1 MFSRNAV
8 RPYVWV
14 SAAILVSALVLP
26 TNAWAQS
33 RKSGATRQETEK
45 KFTVESAAGIT
56 LPASSLGDIADPGP
70 NVGLQL
76 GYAVTRR
83 LALNVIGD
91 VDFLNGAGL
100 SAGAQAPDMRLW
112 HYGAGLDASL
122 LRPSGVARSPK
133 RWSLRANIGVG
144 ATTFD
149 SDKFSVG
156 AQERSFNHTYFTTG
170 GGLRL
175 GYSVSSRLNTY
186 ISSRAYWM
194 AMDKNHTEALA
205 ALDPDKVRAF
215 DSGWTFPVTAGF
227 SLRM

>member
-1 MFSRNAV
+1 MFSRSAV
-8 RPYVWV
+8 RPCVWV
-14 SAAILVSALVLP
+14 SAAIFVSAVVLP
-26 TNAWAQS
+26 TNAWTQS
-33 RKSGATRQETEK
+33 RKSGPTHQVGEK
-45 KFTVESAAGIT
+45 KFSVESAAGIT

-70 NVGLQL
+70 NVGLQV
-76 GYAVTRR
+76 GYAVSRR

-122 LRPSGVARSPK
+122 LQAGAAARWPK

-149 SDKFSVG
+149 TDKFSVG

-175 GYSVSSRLNTY
+175 GYAVSSRLNTY
-186 ISSRAYWM
+186 VSSRAYWM
-194 AMDKNHTEALA
+194 AMNKKDTEVLA